1 MTPTRTKSTPK
12 TPKTPRDSAPT
23 EAADSAPTEVAA
35 ADSGVQVADET
46 GAGADEPAG
55 RPGPPRDRKRP
66 VLVAAALGVALILV
80 GAGLALASRDGEE
93 LVVTAGDNLPFE
105 PDSSP
110 IAASSS
116 PVVVVDPTDP
126 QHVVAAARIDR
137 PRFGMVVQVSKD
149 AGRTWSTS
157 TPTVPAGEDRPY
169 APDLAFD
176 AEGNLFALF
185 TTLTGDSNTP
195 GAVWLERSTDGGSTF
210 SEPVQVAGPHA
221 FGARLA
227 VSPNGRRVHV
237 TWVQSRPEVE
247 QLSNA
252 FPPPPNPV
260 VMATSTDG
268 GSTFAAPAVV
278 SGPERAR
285 VGAATPIVAPD
296 GTVYVLYQDFGD
308 DAADFENIDGPV
320 HEGTFSLVMARST
333 DGRSFAAQSVVED
346 ALVPT
351 ERFVP
356 YFPKHA
362 SVAIDGDGG
371 DIYVAWSDGRNG
383 DADVFVRRS
392 EDGART
398 WKAPVLVNDGAPK
411 GTAQYLPVITVG
423 VDSRVH
429 VAYLDRSFDSGNILT
444 GVSLATSFDNG
455 ETWAALAV
463 SDVLFDSRV
472 GPGSERNLPDPGSHL
487 GLVALPDGDVLTAW
501 TDARRGD
508 LDTDK
513 QEVYLASVQFERK

>member
-1 MTPTRTKSTPK
+1 MTPTRTRSKRTEQTDSASTA
-12 TPKTPRDSAPT
+12 TAPT
-23 EAADSAPTEVAA
+23 EAAA
-35 ADSGVQVADET
+35 ADIGVQVDEEAT
-46 GAGADEPAG
+46 AAGAGAGGPTG
-55 RPGPPRDRKRP
+55 RSGPPRDRKRL
-66 VLVAAALGVALILV
+66 VLVAGALGVALILV
-80 GAGLALASRDGEE
+80 GAGLALASRGGED
-93 LVVTAGDNLPFE
+93 LVVTAGNNLPFE
-105 PDSSP
+105 ADSSP

-126 QHVVAAARIDR
+126 QRVVAAARVDR

-157 TPTVPAGEDRPY
+157 TPAVPAGEDRPY

-210 SEPVQVAGPHA
+210 SEPVQVAGAHA

-227 VSPNGRRVHV
+227 VSPDGRRVHV

-247 QLSNA
+247 QLPNA

-268 GSTFAAPAVV
+268 GSTFGAPAVV

-308 DAADFENIDGPV
+308 DAADFENVEGPV
-320 HEGTFSLVMARST
+320 HEGTFSLVMARSA
-333 DGRSFAAQSVVED
+333 DGRTFAAQSIVD
-346 ALVPT
+346 DGLVPT

-356 YFPKHA
+356 YFPKQA
-362 SVAIDGDGG
+362 SVAIDGDDG

-392 EDGART
+392 EDNAKT

-411 GTAQYLPVITVG
+411 GTAQYLPVVTVG

-444 GVSLATSFDNG
+444 GGSLATSFDNG
-455 ETWAALAV
+455 ETWASLVV

-472 GPGSERNLPDPGSHL
+472 GPGSERNLPDPGSRL
-487 GLVALPDGDVLTAW
+487 GLVALPDGNVVTAW

-513 QEVYLASVQFERK
+513 QEVYLASVRFERK